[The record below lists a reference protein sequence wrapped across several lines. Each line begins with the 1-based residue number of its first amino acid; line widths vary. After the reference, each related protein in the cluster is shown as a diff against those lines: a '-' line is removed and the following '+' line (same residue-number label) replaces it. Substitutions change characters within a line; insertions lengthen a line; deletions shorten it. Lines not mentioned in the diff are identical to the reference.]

1 MSIIDIEKRK
11 IKMENILE
19 IKELDV
25 SYKTFG
31 GIARAVNGLNLN
43 VQQGES
49 LGLVGETGA
58 GKTTTAL
65 SIMKLLPPRTG
76 SIDQGKIFYNGVD
89 LTKKSDD
96 YLQKI
101 RGNKISM
108 IFQNPLTSLNP
119 VFTIGEQIS
128 MVFTRHYNLSQK
140 EAWKKAGE
148 MLEVVGIP
156 SKRAEEYPHQFSG
169 GMRQRVGIA
178 ASLACRPDLLIADEP
193 TTALDV
199 TIQAQVLELLKELK
213 QKYNTSLIMISHNL
227 GIIAEIC
234 QNVAVMYAGCI
245 IEYGSIEEVFR
256 HPLHPYTKGLF
267 ASLPDIHDKKDR
279 LNAMKGVVS
288 DALNLPEGCKFNP
301 RCPYVMEKCKLN
313 MPKLSE
319 IKPEHHVACFQ
330 ENKLEV
336 KEIDRTIS

>member
-1 MSIIDIEKRK
+1 MK
-11 IKMENILE
+11 NILE
-19 IKELDV
+19 IKDLDV

-31 GIARAVNGLNLN
+31 GVARAVNGLNLN

-76 SIDQGKIFYNGVD
+76 SINQGQIVYNGTD
-89 LTKKSDD
+89 LTKKSND

-128 MVFTRHYNLSQK
+128 MVFTQHYGSSNK

-156 SKRAEEYPHQFSG
+156 ARRAEEYPHQFSG

-178 ASLACRPDLLIADEP
+178 ASLACKPDLLIADEP

-199 TIQAQVLELLKELK
+199 TIQAQVLELLKGLMQE
-213 QKYNTSLIMISHNL
+213 YNTSLIMISHNL

-234 QNVAVMYAGCI
+234 QNVAVMYAGSI
-245 IEYGSIEEVFR
+245 IEYGSKEQVFR
-256 HPLHPYTKGLF
+256 HPSHPYTRGLF
-267 ASLPDIHDKKDR
+267 ASLPDIHDKKER

-301 RCPYVMEKCKLN
+301 RCPYVMEKCKSN
-313 MPKLSE
+313 IPKL
-319 IKPEHHVACFQ
+319 IKIAPDHYVACFKKN
-330 ENKLEV
+330 EMEV
-336 KEIDRTIS
+336 KEID

>member
-1 MSIIDIEKRK
+1 MK
-11 IKMENILE
+11 NILE
-19 IKELDV
+19 IEDLYV

-43 VQQGES
+43 VLQGES

-65 SIMKLLPPRTG
+65 SILKLLPLKTG
-76 SIDQGKIFYNGVD
+76 RIDQGKIFYNGVD
-89 LTKKSDD
+89 LIKKSNS

-101 RGNKISM
+101 RGHKISM

-119 VFTIGEQIS
+119 VFTIGEHIS
-128 MVFTRHYNLSQK
+128 MVFTRHYGLSQK

-148 MLEVVGIP
+148 MLEVVKIP
-156 SKRAEEYPHQFSG
+156 SIRAEEYPHQFSG

-234 QNVAVMYAGCI
+234 QNVAVMYAGSI
-245 IEYGSIEEVFR
+245 IEHGSIEQVFR
-256 HPLHPYTKGLF
+256 HPLHPYTRGLF
-267 ASLPDIHDKKDR
+267 ASLPDIYDKKER
-279 LNAMKGVVS
+279 LNAMEGVVC

-301 RCPYVMEKCKLN
+301 RCPLVMEKCKLN
-313 MPKLSE
+313 VPKLIK
-319 IKPEHHVACFQ
+319 IKPDHHVACFQ

-336 KEIDRTIS
+336 K

>member
-1 MSIIDIEKRK
+1 M
-11 IKMENILE
+11 
-19 IKELDV
+19 
-25 SYKTFG
+25 
-31 GIARAVNGLNLN
+31 NGVNLN

-58 GKTTTAL
+58 GKTALAL

-76 SIDQGKIFYNGVD
+76 RIDQGKIFYNGAD
-89 LTKKSDD
+89 LTKKSDK
-96 YLQKI
+96 YLQKM

-119 VFTIGEQIS
+119 IFTIGEQIS
-128 MVFTRHYNLSQK
+128 MVFTRHYSLSQK

-156 SKRAEEYPHQFSG
+156 PIRAKEYPHQFSG

-199 TIQAQVLELLKELK
+199 TIQAQVLELIKELK

-227 GIIAEIC
+227 GVIAEMC
-234 QNVAVMYAGCI
+234 QTVAIMYAGSI
-245 IEYGSIEEVFR
+245 IEYGSIEQVFR
-256 HPLHPYTKGLF
+256 HPSHPYTRGLL
-267 ASLPDIHDKKDR
+267 ASLPDIYDKKDR
-279 LNAMKGVVS
+279 LNAMKGVIS
-288 DALNLPEGCKFNP
+288 DPLNLPEGCKFNP
-301 RCPYVMEKCKLN
+301 RCPCVIEKCKLN
-313 MPKLSE
+313 VPKLIK
-319 IKPEHHVACFQ
+319 IKPDHHVACFK
-330 ENKLEV
+330 ENKMRV
-336 KEIDRTIS
+336 KEIDRTIT

>member
-1 MSIIDIEKRK
+1 
-11 IKMENILE
+11 MENILE
-19 IKELDV
+19 IEDLYV

-31 GIARAVNGLNLN
+31 GIARAVNNLNLV
-43 VQQGES
+43 VQKGEY

-65 SIMKLLPPRTG
+65 SILKLLPPRTG
-76 SIDQGKIFYNGVD
+76 RINQGKIFFNGVD
-89 LTKKSDD
+89 LTKKSDE
-96 YLQKI
+96 YLKKI

-128 MVFTRHYNLSQK
+128 MVFIRHYNLSQK
-140 EAWKKAGE
+140 EAWKRAGE

-156 SKRAEEYPHQFSG
+156 SRRSEEYPHQFSG

-213 QKYNTSLIMISHNL
+213 QKYNTALIMISHNL
-227 GIIAEIC
+227 GIIGELC
-234 QNVAVMYAGCI
+234 QNVAVMYAGSI
-245 IEYGSIEEVFR
+245 IECGSVKQIFR
-256 HPLHPYTKGLF
+256 HPIHPYTKGLF
-267 ASLPDIHDKKDR
+267 ASLPDIYDQKDR
-279 LNAMKGVVS
+279 LNAMKGIVS
-288 DALNLPEGCKFNP
+288 DALNLPEGCQFNP
-301 RCPYVMEKCKLN
+301 RCPCVMEKCKLD
-313 MPKLSE
+313 MPKL
-319 IKPEHHVACFQ
+319 IKIQPDHYVACFQ

-336 KEIDRTIS
+336 KEIE

>member
-1 MSIIDIEKRK
+1 MSIIDIKKRK

-19 IKELDV
+19 IKDLYV
-25 SYKTFG
+25 SYKTFE
-31 GIARAVNGLNLN
+31 GIARVVNGLNLC

-58 GKTTTAL
+58 GKTAAAL

-76 SIDQGKIFYNGVD
+76 SINQGQILYRGVD

-108 IFQNPLTSLNP
+108 VFQNPSTSLNP

-128 MVFTRHYNLSQK
+128 MVFTRHYSLSQR

-156 SKRAEEYPHQFSG
+156 SRRAEEYPHQFSG
-169 GMRQRVGIA
+169 GMRQRIGIA

-193 TTALDV
+193 TSALDV
-199 TIQAQVLELLKELK
+199 TIQAQVLELLKELMH
-213 QKYNTSLIMISHNL
+213 KYNTSLIMISHNL

-234 QNVAVMYAGCI
+234 QNIAVMYAGSI
-245 IEYGSIEEVFR
+245 IEYGSIEQVFR
-256 HPLHPYTKGLF
+256 YPSHPYTRGLF

-279 LNAMKGVVS
+279 LNAMQGVIS

-301 RCPYVMEKCKLN
+301 RCPCVMEKCKLN
-313 MPKLSE
+313 MPKSIK
-319 IKPEHHVACFQ
+319 IKPDHYVACFMK
-330 ENKLEV
+330 NKTEV
-336 KEIDRTIS
+336 KEIDRTIT

>member
-1 MSIIDIEKRK
+1 VSIIDIEKRK
-11 IKMENILE
+11 IKMKNILE
-19 IKELDV
+19 IEDLYV
-25 SYKTFG
+25 SYKTFA

-58 GKTTTAL
+58 GKTTMAL
-65 SIMKLLPPRTG
+65 SILKLLPPRTG
-76 SIDQGKIFYNGVD
+76 RIDQGKIFYNGAD
-89 LTKKSDD
+89 LTKKSDG
-96 YLQKI
+96 YLEKL

-119 VFTIGEQIS
+119 IFTIGEQIS
-128 MVFTRHYNLSQK
+128 MVFTRHYSLSQK

-156 SKRAEEYPHQFSG
+156 SRRAEEYPHQFSG

-213 QKYNTSLIMISHNL
+213 QKYNTALIMISHNL
-227 GIIAEIC
+227 GIITEIC
-234 QNVAVMYAGCI
+234 QNVVVMYAGSI
-245 IEYGSIEEVFR
+245 IEYGSIEQVFR
-256 HPLHPYTKGLF
+256 HPSHPYTRGLF
-267 ASLPDIHDKKDR
+267 ASLPNIYDKKDR
-279 LNAMKGVVS
+279 LYAMQGVVS

-301 RCPYVMEKCKLN
+301 RCPCVMEKCKLN
-313 MPKLSE
+313 MPKL
-319 IKPEHHVACFQ
+319 IKIKADHYVACFQ
-330 ENKLEV
+330 ENKLEAR
-336 KEIDRTIS
+336 EIE

>member
-1 MSIIDIEKRK
+1 MSIIDIEKGK
-11 IKMENILE
+11 IKVENILE
-19 IKELDV
+19 IEELDV

-31 GIARAVNGLNLN
+31 GIARAVNGLNLI

-76 SIDQGKIFYNGVD
+76 RIDQGKIFYNGVD

-128 MVFTRHYNLSQK
+128 MVFTRHYSLSQK

-156 SKRAEEYPHQFSG
+156 SRRAEEYPHQFSG

-227 GIIAEIC
+227 GVIAEIC

-245 IEYGSIEEVFR
+245 IEQGSIEEVFR
-256 HPLHPYTKGLF
+256 DPLHPYTRGLF
-267 ASLPDIHDKKDR
+267 DSLPDIHDKKER

-313 MPKLSE
+313 MPKLIK
-319 IKPEHHVACFQ
+319 IKPDHYVACFR
-330 ENKLEV
+330 ESKMEV
-336 KEIDRTIS
+336 KEID

>member
-1 MSIIDIEKRK
+1 
-11 IKMENILE
+11 MENILKIE
-19 IKELDV
+19 DLYV

-31 GIARAVNGLNLN
+31 GVARAVNGLNLN

-65 SIMKLLPPRTG
+65 SILKLLPPRTG
-76 SIDQGKIFYNGVD
+76 RIDQGKIFFNGVD
-89 LTKKSDD
+89 LTKKSDG

-128 MVFTRHYNLSQK
+128 MVFTRHYRLSQN

-148 MLEVVGIP
+148 MLEVVGIA
-156 SKRAEEYPHQFSG
+156 SRRAEEYPHQFSG

-234 QNVAVMYAGCI
+234 QSVAVMYAGSI
-245 IEYGSIEEVFR
+245 IEYGSIEQVFR
-256 HPLHPYTKGLF
+256 HPMHPYTKGLF
-267 ASLPDIHDKKDR
+267 SSLPDIYDKKDR
-279 LNAMKGVVS
+279 LNSMKGVVS
-288 DALNLPEGCKFNP
+288 DALNLPEGCKFSP
-301 RCPYVMEKCKLN
+301 RCPCFMEKCKLDI
-313 MPKLSE
+313 PKSIK
-319 IKPEHHVACFQ
+319 IKPDHYVACFQ

-336 KEIDRTIS
+336 KEIDRTIA

>member
-1 MSIIDIEKRK
+1 
-11 IKMENILE
+11 MENVLE
-19 IKELDV
+19 IKDLYA
-25 SYKTFG
+25 SYKTFEG
-31 GIARAVNGLNLN
+31 VARAVNGVNLI

-76 SIDQGKIFYNGVD
+76 RINQGKIIFNGID
-89 LTKKSDD
+89 LTKKSDN
-96 YLQKI
+96 YLQRI

-119 VFTIGEQIS
+119 VFTIGEQIG
-128 MVFTRHYNLSQK
+128 MVFIKHYNLSK
-140 EAWKKAGE
+140 KDAWKKAGE

-156 SKRAEEYPHQFSG
+156 SERSKEYPYQFSG

-213 QKYNTSLIMISHNL
+213 QKYNTALIMISHNL
-227 GIIAEIC
+227 GIIAELC
-234 QNVAVMYAGCI
+234 QNVAVMYAGSI
-245 IEYGSIEEVFR
+245 IERGSVTQVFR
-256 HPLHPYTKGLF
+256 HPSHPYTRGLF
-267 ASLPDIHDKKDR
+267 ASLPDIYDKKDR

-301 RCPYVMEKCKLN
+301 RCPCVMEKCKLN
-313 MPKLSE
+313 VPKLIK
-319 IKPEHHVACFQ
+319 IKPDHYVACFQ
-330 ENKLEV
+330 GNKLEV
-336 KEIDRTIS
+336 KEIE

>member
-1 MSIIDIEKRK
+1 MSIIDIEKGK
-11 IKMENILE
+11 IKVENILE
-19 IKELDV
+19 IEELDV

-76 SIDQGKIFYNGVD
+76 RIDQGKIFYNGVD
-89 LTKKSDD
+89 LTKKSDE

-128 MVFTRHYNLSQK
+128 MVFTRHYGLSQK

-156 SKRAEEYPHQFSG
+156 SRRAEEYPHQFSG

-227 GIIAEIC
+227 GVIAEIC

-245 IEYGSIEEVFR
+245 IEQGSIEEVFR
-256 HPLHPYTKGLF
+256 DPLHPYTRGLF
-267 ASLPDIHDKKDR
+267 DSLPDIHDKKER

-313 MPKLSE
+313 MPKLIK
-319 IKPEHHVACFQ
+319 IKPDHYVACFK
-330 ENKLEV
+330 ESKMEV
-336 KEIDRTIS
+336 KEID